1 MSLINKNFIYK
12 EKSETATKF
21 KEDNLK
27 SIISFTLDSWYYHRG
42 VAVEKMHK
50 IRTSFKTLASKR
62 AATFHKSLSWDLK
75 KYHSNNKLLWKVM
88 SSSYHMEQETFI
100 KWSFTKNVY
109 TLETGGFAAATLKGL
124 WVA

>member
-27 SIISFTLDSWYYHRG
+27 SIISFTLDSWYYHRS

-62 AATFHKSLSWDLK
+62 AATFHKSLS
-75 KYHSNNKLLWKVM
+75 
-88 SSSYHMEQETFI
+88 
-100 KWSFTKNVY
+100 
-109 TLETGGFAAATLKGL
+109 
-124 WVA
+124 